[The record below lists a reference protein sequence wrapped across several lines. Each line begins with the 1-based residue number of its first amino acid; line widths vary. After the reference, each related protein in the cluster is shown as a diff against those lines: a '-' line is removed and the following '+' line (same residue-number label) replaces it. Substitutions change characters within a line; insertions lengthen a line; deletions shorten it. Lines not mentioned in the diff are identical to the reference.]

1 MEELST
7 RIKIDTEN
15 LKNIVESVLEE
26 VLFNTLP
33 KHDASGNM
41 YASMLEGKPYLVKEG
56 LITSYPIKN
65 VVFALKSLFNLY
77 DGGDVSERNKILYF
91 LSKGQHYKNYN
102 GVIFLNK
109 YSQNDTKRIE
119 IRFSKDDFNQNDFD
133 KYLLKYGWFCGV
145 LRQSPDYDNIVKLIY
160 EKKFDVDITEEVM
173 KSRYLYHI
181 CPNIYLNK
189 INKIGLKPKY
199 SSWNSYS
206 NPERIYF
213 FRRKLSHNEFIMWV
227 NNFEQE
233 KNLEHT
239 LNEGWSLLRVDL
251 TTLINKPKFY
261 LDPRME
267 DGIYTMDNI
276 SPESITI
283 IDYIKK
289 S

>member
-77 DGGDVSERNKILYF
+77 DGSDVSERNKILYF

-109 YSQNDTKRIE
+109 YSQNNTERIE

-133 KYLLKYGWFCGV
+133 KYLLKYGWFCGA
-145 LRQSPDYDNIVKLIY
+145 LRQSPDYDNILKLIY

-173 KSRYLYHI
+173 KSGCLYHI

-189 INKIGLKPKY
+189 INKMGLKPKY

-233 KNLEHT
+233 KNLEHI

-267 DGIYTMDNI
+267 GGIYTMDNI